1 MEIYSENKKA
11 TFDYEILEKY
21 EAGLVLIGQ
30 EVKSIKTGHMH
41 LAGAYV
47 VIRGGGPAGRE
58 NFPLAGGNSHPRA
71 AAEPL
76 LIGAKIPPYQP
87 KNAPADYN
95 PEQPRK
101 LLLNKKEINYLM
113 GKVNERGFSLIPLK
127 VYEQNGRIKLE
138 FALARGKKK
147 FDKKE
152 KIKKR
157 DVQRDI
163 QRALK

>member
-1 MEIYSENKKA
+1 MNIYGENRKA
-11 TFDYEILEKY
+11 VYDYEILEKY

-30 EVKSIKTGHMH
+30 EVKSIKTGHIN
-41 LAGAYV
+41 LSGSYV
-47 VIRGGGPAGRE
+47 VFSANQPE
-58 NFPLAGGNSHPRA
+58 
-71 AAEPL
+71 

-95 PEQPRK
+95 PERSRK
-101 LLLNKKEINYLM
+101 LLLNKKEINYLA
-113 GKVNERGFSLIPLK
+113 GKVNQKGFSLIPLK
-127 VYEQNGRIKLE
+127 IYEKSGRIKLE
-138 FALARGKKK
+138 FGLAKGKKK

-163 QRALK
+163 NRELNS